1 MNLNSNIRIHIIMTM
16 SIGTTTVIAILGAY
30 MTVVG
35 LYGSS
40 IIIAQDSKLRQMIR
54 KVAGAKLIDS
64 LATGVVEKDI
74 EDKVAKMVKLHANEI
89 ETQTGLEPSLSE
101 EEAKEYLRFVLEEI
115 KKKERSSVSSIIEI
129 Y

>member
-40 IIIAQDSKLRQMIR
+40 IIIAQDSKLCQMIR

-115 KKKERSSVSSIIEI
+115 KKKETQFSQL
-129 Y
+129 YH